1 MRAIFLLA
9 GLSACA
15 LAGAQ
20 GLSESLET
28 ASCPGMT
35 VPYVLDRAGEGSP
48 RYMLILFPG
57 GDGIVNPRR
66 DAEGRIVYRKKD
78 NFLLRAR
85 SAAVD
90 EEFAAAAADSTTNL
104 GRFRCLASD
113 LKARFPSADLYLIG
127 TSRGTRSTMS
137 LAPDIQDVVKGVIHT
152 SSLSMIADFDTRK
165 LKNRQ
170 LIVHHRRDGCE
181 ATDFESARRSA
192 EKYGTDFI
200 AVDGGTDD
208 GPDCQPFSH
217 HGFAGM
223 EREVVD
229 LIKAWIRQK

>member
-15 LAGAQ
+15 LAGAL

-35 VPYVLDRAGEGSP
+35 VPYVLDRAEEGSP
-48 RYMLILFPG
+48 RYVLILFPG

-113 LKARFPSADLYLIG
+113 LKARFPAAASIL
-127 TSRGTRSTMS
+127 
-137 LAPDIQDVVKGVIHT
+137 
-152 SSLSMIADFDTRK
+152 
-165 LKNRQ
+165 
-170 LIVHHRRDGCE
+170 
-181 ATDFESARRSA
+181 SARA
-192 EKYGTDFI
+192 
-200 AVDGGTDD
+200 GG
-208 GPDCQPFSH
+208 P
-217 HGFAGM
+217 AL
-223 EREVVD
+223 R
-229 LIKAWIRQK
+229 